1 MRLTLWICKNII
13 CMRLKFQY
21 KNFKDKTNTI
31 KIKLNEKVKILTFKE
46 QSICMKNS
54 QRNLV

>member
-1 MRLTLWICKNII
+1 MRLTLWIGKNII

-46 QSICMKNS
+46 HKVSA
-54 QRNLV
+54 

>member
-1 MRLTLWICKNII
+1 MRLTLWIGKNII

-31 KIKLNEKVKILTFKE
+31 KIKLNEKVKIPTFKE
-46 QSICMKNS
+46 HKVSA
-54 QRNLV
+54 